1 MDRGEPLIGTAP
13 VATRFLMIEHA
24 GPWPAEPLEVFAPA
38 TAAALAQAVAAVA
51 GQVFL
56 VRRPHRGPAA
66 ARRTTTVPQRWF
78 AVDTAGRREMV
89 GSWTT
94 EDDLAAAAR
103 ALSDGL
109 DRATDPARPA
119 LLVCCH
125 ARRDQCCAIAGRPLA
140 ADLAASWPD
149 DTWECTHLGGHRF
162 APTFLMLPDGVCY
175 GRVPHGTGPTV
186 VTEHRAGRP
195 AVDLLRGEC
204 AYAGW
209 EQAALAHLRL
219 TAPDAVTSRSA
230 GPDAWTVVVA
240 VGARTL
246 TVDVHAVRQ
255 PPLPL
260 SCGDARAKPA
270 VSYVAEP
277 QAAHRGGDSRV
288 EG

>member
-1 MDRGEPLIGTAP
+1 
-13 VATRFLMIEHA
+13 MIEHA

-162 APTFLMLPDGVCY
+162 APTFLMLPTGSATGMLTEPVRRSY
-175 GRVPHGTGPTV
+175 RAPGRTPG
-186 VTEHRAGRP
+186 HRP
-195 AVDLLRGEC
+195 LRGEC
-204 AYAGW
+204 AYAGG
-209 EQAALAHLRL
+209 QAACPPAHR
-219 TAPDAVTSRSA
+219 PRRRDVTPA
-230 GPDAWTVVVA
+230 GPDAWTVWWRSA
-240 VGARTL
+240 PG
-246 TVDVHAVRQ
+246 
-255 PPLPL
+255 P
-260 SCGDARAKPA
+260 
-270 VSYVAEP
+270 
-277 QAAHRGGDSRV
+277 
-288 EG
+288 